1 MTKNKLK
8 TRKALLKRIKK
19 TGRGKFMKR
28 HTNQDHINAK
38 DSGNKT
44 RSKRK
49 EVGASSVNRKTIRK
63 ILPNI

>member
-8 TRKALLKRIKK
+8 TRKSLLKRIKI

-28 HTNQDHINAK
+28 HTHQDHINAK

-49 EVGASSVNRKTIRK
+49 TIGVSSVQRK
-63 ILPNI
+63 IIKKTLHI

>member
-1 MTKNKLK
+1 MTKLK
-8 TRKALLKRIKK
+8 TRKSLLKRIKI

-28 HTNQDHINAK
+28 RSHQDHINAK

-49 EVGASSVNRKTIRK
+49 TIGVSLAHRKTIKK

>member
-1 MTKNKLK
+1 MAKLK
-8 TRKALLKRIKK
+8 TRKSLLKRIKI

-28 HTNQDHINAK
+28 HTSQDHINAK

-49 EVGASSVNRKTIRK
+49 AIGVSSANRKTIRK
-63 ILPNI
+63 SLPNI

>member
-1 MTKNKLK
+1 MAKLK
-8 TRKALLKRIKK
+8 TRIALLKRIKI

-44 RSKRK
+44 RNKRK
-49 EVGASSVNRKTIRK
+49 SLGVSQVNRKIVKRTLHI
-63 ILPNI
+63 

>member
-1 MTKNKLK
+1 MAKLK
-8 TRKALLKRIKK
+8 TRKALLKRIKI

-44 RSKRK
+44 RNKRK
-49 EVGASSVNRKTIRK
+49 SLGVSQVNRKIVKRTLHI
-63 ILPNI
+63 

>member
-1 MTKNKLK
+1 MAKLK
-8 TRKALLKRIKK
+8 TRKALLKRIKI

-28 HTNQDHINAK
+28 HTSQDHINAK

-49 EVGASSVNRKTIRK
+49 AIKISSVNRRIVKK
-63 ILPNI
+63 VLPNI